1 MNNLKRLS
9 VVFMSLLSGQVFYA
23 QYTDIINSNRPSES
37 FSAFSVGESIFQLE
51 GGASYVNEKM
61 KKIDAKAKGVFIDL
75 DVRYGLL
82 FEELEFISE
91 LQYRKETYQIPYEV
105 YDKRSFMS
113 KTSFGFKYLVYDPYK
128 NYVEKPNIY
137 SWKAN
142 HSFKWR
148 QFIPAVAVYAGVNL
162 NFSDNPY
169 IPSDRFEASPKLML
183 ILQNQFNG
191 GWVFITN
198 IALNNISSDYSTI
211 EGILTATKA
220 INRKWSGFGEIQGIK
235 GDYYN
240 DIFLRTGAAYLLD
253 DNLQLD
259 VSIGKNFNTSR
270 DIIYG
275 GVGASWRFTFNYRDL
290 FFYRVLDE
298 GSAGPAGMIPEEEI
312 DPNAIVEDTEAV
324 AGEEVPAEGISTET
338 NLEAPASIPDTQDT
352 DIPTDDNT
360 PTE

>member
-1 MNNLKRLS
+1 MNILNRLL
-9 VVFMSLLSGQVFYA
+9 VVFVYLFFGNLSYG

-37 FSAFSVGESIFQLE
+37 SSAFSVGESIFQVE
-51 GGASYVNEKM
+51 GGFSYVNERM
-61 KKIDAKAKGVFIDL
+61 KKIDAKAKGFFVDL
-75 DVRYGLL
+75 DVRYGFL
-82 FEELEFISE
+82 FEELEFVSE
-91 LQYRKETYQIPYEV
+91 LQYRNESYQIPPEV
-105 YDKRSFMS
+105 YDRRSFMS
-113 KTSFGFKYLVYDPYK
+113 KTSFGFKYLLYDPFK
-128 NYVEKPNIY
+128 NYIEKPNIY

-148 QFIPAVAVYAGVNL
+148 QLIPAVAVYAGVNL

-169 IPSDRFEASPKLML
+169 IPSDRFEAGPKLML
-183 ILQNQFNG
+183 ILQNHFNG

-198 IALNNISSDYSTI
+198 IAFNNIASDYSTI

-235 GDYYN
+235 GDHYN

-259 VSIGKNFNTSR
+259 ISIGKNFNTSR

-275 GVGASWRFTFNYRDL
+275 GIGASWRFNLNYRDL
-290 FFYRVLDE
+290 FLFRVLETEDT
-298 GSAGPAGMIPEEEI
+298 GPTGIIPEEEV
-312 DPNAIVEDTEAV
+312 DPNAVVNDTEGV
-324 AGEEVPAEGISTET
+324 EGDEVPTEEVSTET
-338 NLEAPASIPDTQDT
+338 NLEPPANTPDTENTSIPE
-352 DIPTDDNT
+352 DNT